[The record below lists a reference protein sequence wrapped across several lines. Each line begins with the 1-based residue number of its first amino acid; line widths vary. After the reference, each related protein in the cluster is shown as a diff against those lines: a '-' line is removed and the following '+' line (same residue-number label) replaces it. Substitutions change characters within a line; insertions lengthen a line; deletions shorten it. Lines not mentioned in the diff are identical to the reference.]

1 MRSRSAKMNH
11 TESRINSRVYKGRAL
26 TNNFSHGNSCLLRRH
41 PYKLLTDM
49 TNQPDEQSIPLRSD
63 GRANNELR
71 ALSFTPGIAPNADGS
86 VLIATGN
93 TRVVCAATIEPAVP
107 RWMKEQGVGGGWITA
122 EYSMLPYSTLTRRP
136 RDVSR
141 GKLDG
146 RSIEI
151 QRLIGRALRAA
162 VDLDALGE
170 RTLWIDCDVLQA
182 DGGTRTASITGASIA
197 AALACAKLRAQGAIA
212 LWPIRCL
219 VGAVSVGLVGGQ
231 ALLDLNYEEDRDAAV
246 DMNLV
251 MTSAGV
257 FVEVQGAG
265 EEATFSTEEL
275 NRMIELGETGI
286 RRLIASQR
294 ELLLSAVAD
303 LPEF

>member
-1 MRSRSAKMNH
+1 MANQSDSQ
-11 TESRINSRVYKGRAL
+11 
-26 TNNFSHGNSCLLRRH
+26 LLAVR
-41 PYKLLTDM
+41 T
-49 TNQPDEQSIPLRSD
+49 D
-63 GRANNELR
+63 GRSNDQLR
-71 ALSFTPGIAPNADGS
+71 PVRFTPGFAPNADGS

-93 TRVVCAATIEPAVP
+93 TQVICAATVEAGVP
-107 RWMKEQGVGGGWITA
+107 RWMKDQGVSGGWITA

-136 RDVSR
+136 RDISK

-146 RSIEI
+146 RSVEI

-231 ALLDLNYEEDRDAAV
+231 VLLDLNYEEDRDAAV

-251 MTSAGV
+251 MTSTGV

-286 RRLIASQR
+286 RRLIASQS
-294 ELLLSAVAD
+294 ELLHSAVSD

>member
-1 MRSRSAKMNH
+1 MANQFDSQLLA
-11 TESRINSRVYKGRAL
+11 VRA
-26 TNNFSHGNSCLLRRH
+26 
-41 PYKLLTDM
+41 
-49 TNQPDEQSIPLRSD
+49 D
-63 GRANNELR
+63 GRSNDQLR
-71 ALSFTPGIAPNADGS
+71 PVRLTPGIAPNADGS
-86 VLIATGN
+86 ILIATGN
-93 TRVVCAATIEPAVP
+93 TQVICAATVESSVP
-107 RWMKEQGVGGGWITA
+107 RWMKDQGVSGGWITA

-136 RDVSR
+136 RDISK

-146 RSIEI
+146 RSVEI

-162 VDLDALGE
+162 VDLDLLGE

-197 AALACAKLRAQGAIA
+197 TALACAKLRAQGTIER
-212 LWPIRCL
+212 WPIRCL
-219 VGAVSVGLVGGQ
+219 VAAVSVGLVGGRL
-231 ALLDLNYEEDRDAAV
+231 LLDLNYEEDRDAAV

-251 MTSAGV
+251 MTSTGF

-265 EEATFSTEEL
+265 EEATFSTGEL
-275 NRMIELGETGI
+275 SGMIELGETGI

-294 ELLLSAVAD
+294 EWLRSAVCD

>member
-1 MRSRSAKMNH
+1 MA
-11 TESRINSRVYKGRAL
+11 
-26 TNNFSHGNSCLLRRH
+26 
-41 PYKLLTDM
+41 
-49 TNQPDEQSIPLRSD
+49 NQSDSQLPAVRTD
-63 GRANNELR
+63 GRSNDQLR
-71 ALSFTPGIAPNADGS
+71 PVRFTPGFAPNADGS

-93 TRVVCAATIEPAVP
+93 TQVICAATVEAGVP
-107 RWMKEQGVGGGWITA
+107 RWMKDQGVSGGWITA

-136 RDVSR
+136 RDISK

-146 RSIEI
+146 RSVEI

-162 VDLDALGE
+162 VDLDAIGE

-231 ALLDLNYEEDRDAAV
+231 VLLDLNYEEDRDAAV

-251 MTSAGV
+251 MTSTGV

>member
-1 MRSRSAKMNH
+1 MANQSDSQ
-11 TESRINSRVYKGRAL
+11 
-26 TNNFSHGNSCLLRRH
+26 LLAVR
-41 PYKLLTDM
+41 T
-49 TNQPDEQSIPLRSD
+49 D
-63 GRANNELR
+63 GRSSDQLR
-71 ALSFTPGIAPNADGS
+71 PVRFTPGFAPNADGS

-93 TRVVCAATIEPAVP
+93 TQVICAATVEAGVP
-107 RWMKEQGVGGGWITA
+107 RWMKDQGVSGGWITA

-136 RDVSR
+136 RDISK

-146 RSIEI
+146 RSVEI

-197 AALACAKLRAQGAIA
+197 AALACTKLRAQGAIA

-231 ALLDLNYEEDRDAAV
+231 VLLDLNYEEDRDAAV

-251 MTSAGV
+251 MTSTGV

-265 EEATFSTEEL
+265 EEATFSAEEL
-275 NRMIELGETGI
+275 NRMIELGEKGI
-286 RRLIASQR
+286 RRLIANQR
-294 ELLLSAVAD
+294 ELLHSAVAD

>member
-1 MRSRSAKMNH
+1 VTDQLQNIWRLTAALPAFLMTVVFTMADQSESELLSARN
-11 TESRINSRVYKGRAL
+11 
-26 TNNFSHGNSCLLRRH
+26 
-41 PYKLLTDM
+41 
-49 TNQPDEQSIPLRSD
+49 D
-63 GRANNELR
+63 GRAYDQLR
-71 ALSFTPGIAPNADGS
+71 PIRFTPGVAPNADGS
-86 VLIATGN
+86 ILIATGN
-93 TRVVCAATIEPAVP
+93 TQVICAATVETSVP
-107 RWMKEQGVGGGWITA
+107 RWMKEQGVSGGWITA
-122 EYSMLPYSTLTRRP
+122 EYFMLPYSTLTRRP
-136 RDVSR
+136 RDSSK

-146 RSIEI
+146 RSVEI

-197 AALACAKLRAQGAIA
+197 TALACAKLRAQGAIA
-212 LWPIRCL
+212 RWPIRCL
-219 VGAVSVGLVGGQ
+219 VAAVSVGLVHGRL
-231 ALLDLNYEEDRDAAV
+231 LLDLNYEEDRDAAV

-251 MTSAGV
+251 MTSSGV

-265 EEATFSTEEL
+265 EEATFSTGEL
-275 NRMIELGETGI
+275 NGMIELGEKGI

-294 ELLLSAVAD
+294 DLLHSAVSN

>member
-1 MRSRSAKMNH
+1 MANQSDSQ
-11 TESRINSRVYKGRAL
+11 
-26 TNNFSHGNSCLLRRH
+26 LLAVR
-41 PYKLLTDM
+41 T
-49 TNQPDEQSIPLRSD
+49 D
-63 GRANNELR
+63 GRSNDQLR
-71 ALSFTPGIAPNADGS
+71 PVSFTPGVAPNADGS

-93 TRVVCAATIEPAVP
+93 TQVICAATVEAGVP
-107 RWMKEQGVGGGWITA
+107 RWMKDQGVSGGWITA
-122 EYSMLPYSTLTRRP
+122 EYSMLPYSTVTRRP
-136 RDVSR
+136 RDISK

-146 RSIEI
+146 RSVEI

-182 DGGTRTASITGASIA
+182 DGGTRTASITGASIG

-231 ALLDLNYEEDRDAAV
+231 VLLDLNYEEDRDAAV

-251 MTSAGV
+251 MTSTGV
-257 FVEVQGAG
+257 FVEIQGAG

-275 NRMIELGETGI
+275 NRMIELGATGI

-294 ELLLSAVAD
+294 ELLRSAIFD

>member
-1 MRSRSAKMNH
+1 MANQSDSQ
-11 TESRINSRVYKGRAL
+11 
-26 TNNFSHGNSCLLRRH
+26 LLAVR
-41 PYKLLTDM
+41 T
-49 TNQPDEQSIPLRSD
+49 D
-63 GRANNELR
+63 GRSNDQLR
-71 ALSFTPGIAPNADGS
+71 PVRFTPEVAPNADGS

-93 TRVVCAATIEPAVP
+93 TQVICAATVEAGVP
-107 RWMKEQGVGGGWITA
+107 RWMKDQGVSGGWITA
-122 EYSMLPYSTLTRRP
+122 EYSMLPYSTATRRP
-136 RDVSR
+136 RDISK

-146 RSIEI
+146 RSVEI

-197 AALACAKLRAQGAIA
+197 AALACAKFRARGAIA
-212 LWPIRCL
+212 RWPIRCL
-219 VGAVSVGLVGGQ
+219 VGAVSVGLVGGRL
-231 ALLDLNYEEDRDAAV
+231 LLDLNYEEDRDAAV

-251 MTSAGV
+251 MTSTGV

-294 ELLLSAVAD
+294 ELLRSAVCD